1 MQVTVDASN
10 GVPEGHVVSIRVGDV
25 RRQAP
30 LKKLKNHALSFPC
43 ALDTAAEEPM
53 KIEVF
58 SPEAAD
64 LVVLRPG
71 SASYKVPLSSVS
83 SNLASGPTST
93 TEPVV
98 GKPMTLDIH
107 FGKVGSLPPRSE
119 SRLGS
124 SGTGGQCADAS
135 TSTETYEAA
144 VTSARQYLETHK
156 LLQYM
161 QGMLK
166 AVVEKQPE
174 DPFSYMMTRMQMD
187 RGDIS
192 VTTIPPLDGTLVS
205 QMTDIEAGSSNLQ
218 SSSQQLQ
225 VVDDPD
231 DRHRMNKTNDTDI
244 GAPDSLEN
252 DKVLPNHKFGENVSL
267 PCPKVS
273 EHGTTSQSPS
283 AVASPAEEPGG
294 IEQRNAVF
302 DSLLSCPAAAQHSTT
317 CQVTV
322 ANESKSLGIDEISS
336 RPAPTQPTPGSQDSE
351 IFIQANPPEKVG
363 AASRGFDSRKANIEE
378 DTDGTFDELRLLCK
392 QKLCDSFKNGQLK
405 TILQHLFQADG
416 AAADTDVDVCAP
428 PAPSQIA
435 APSPPTGEPAMLQQ
449 LHQQQQQQQ
458 QRQQRHRPMQEEVAV
473 AVERLKT
480 AMGRRTCVCILGG
493 EITDANTEAIVAA
506 LARKLGELC
515 DDNVAFVSNGLRGV
529 QTVFAQNLGSGAT
542 RLWHLAHSSSEIEL
556 PKVGDVIRAGDTFE
570 QQKKILASL
579 GEVYV
584 TVAGGQGVANEA
596 RIAHANRALIVPLA
610 RTGGASAG
618 GSVFP
623 IEALVRPLWAPED
636 DWKLLSD
643 TSANVDVYADVV
655 ARIVLAGVSEACR
668 HVQTKPAGKA
678 VARPHHSAY
687 DNDAAWEARDKEL
700 DAIQETM
707 RDIHQENR
715 DLRDHVAILE
725 RRLVAFHAESTG
737 SLVTQP
743 STQ

>member
-449 LHQQQQQQQ
+449 LHQQQQQQVAAAFSARRRLQ
-458 QRQQRHRPMQEEVAV
+458 QFVAAV
-473 AVERLKT
+473 AT
-480 AMGRRTCVCILGG
+480 TCQPRMASHCPLSSAIHGG
-493 EITDANTEAIVAA
+493 
-506 LARKLGELC
+506 
-515 DDNVAFVSNGLRGV
+515 F
-529 QTVFAQNLGSGAT
+529 
-542 RLWHLAHSSSEIEL
+542 SS
-556 PKVGDVIRAGDTFE
+556 
-570 QQKKILASL
+570 
-579 GEVYV
+579 
-584 TVAGGQGVANEA
+584 
-596 RIAHANRALIVPLA
+596 
-610 RTGGASAG
+610 
-618 GSVFP
+618 
-623 IEALVRPLWAPED
+623 ALVGACPSSFYPLLAMSNAIHGGFSSALVGSFSDGFALYPFI
-636 DWKLLSD
+636 LLS
-643 TSANVDVYADVV
+643 
-655 ARIVLAGVSEACR
+655 
-668 HVQTKPAGKA
+668 Q
-678 VARPHHSAY
+678 
-687 DNDAAWEARDKEL
+687 
-700 DAIQETM
+700 
-707 RDIHQENR
+707 
-715 DLRDHVAILE
+715 
-725 RRLVAFHAESTG
+725 
-737 SLVTQP
+737 VT
-743 STQ
+743 